1 MKTHINYTALWVIGH
16 RCFIPS
22 LFLLQVVT
30 YLMCK
35 ARVQGATW
43 DSPDVWLF
51 FLFVMPM
58 VLLILLTAP
67 VVSLGTLCTLF
78 TELRVDQA

>member
-1 MKTHINYTALWVIGH
+1 M
-16 RCFIPS
+16 CFIAS
-22 LFLLQVVT
+22 LFLLKVVT

-51 FLFVMPM
+51 FLFMM
-58 VLLILLTAP
+58 QTVLLILLAAP

-78 TELRVDQA
+78 PEPRVDKV